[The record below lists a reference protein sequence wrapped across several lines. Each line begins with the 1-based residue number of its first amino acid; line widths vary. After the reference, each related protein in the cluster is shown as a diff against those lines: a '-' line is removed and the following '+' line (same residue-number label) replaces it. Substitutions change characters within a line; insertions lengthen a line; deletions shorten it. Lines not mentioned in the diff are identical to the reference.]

1 MKARQRRSN
10 TWTIYK
16 ALPMC
21 EMLKSNP
28 VLPGA
33 YRGEGNHMN
42 GEKIY
47 FSFASISE
55 SRFFTVVYFFGN
67 GQSGAVYKRQMKAG
81 DFRHAVGVH
90 KVAFVAAQ
98 KQSR

>member
-21 EMLKSNP
+21 EMLKITRCCREP
-28 VLPGA
+28 IG
-33 YRGEGNHMN
+33 GEGNHMN
-42 GEKIY
+42 GEEIY

-55 SRFFTVVYFFGN
+55 SRFFTVVYFF
-67 GQSGAVYKRQMKAG
+67 SGMG
-81 DFRHAVGVH
+81 
-90 KVAFVAAQ
+90 KVVPFISV
-98 KQSR
+98 K

>member
-1 MKARQRRSN
+1 MDDLQGFAYVRDV
-10 TWTIYK
+10 
-16 ALPMC
+16 
-21 EMLKSNP
+21 KSNP

-55 SRFFTVVYFFGN
+55 SRFFTVVYFF
-67 GQSGAVYKRQMKAG
+67 SGMG
-81 DFRHAVGVH
+81 
-90 KVAFVAAQ
+90 KVVPVISV
-98 KQSR
+98 K